1 MSNIVPRHNNVLTF
15 TYQNLY
21 KTRNF
26 KFLETNRFFIHVY
39 EIIKMTIYYKIGR
52 STFISVHDETCV
64 HQ

>member
-39 EIIKMTIYYKIGR
+39 EIIKMTI
-52 STFISVHDETCV
+52 
-64 HQ
+64 